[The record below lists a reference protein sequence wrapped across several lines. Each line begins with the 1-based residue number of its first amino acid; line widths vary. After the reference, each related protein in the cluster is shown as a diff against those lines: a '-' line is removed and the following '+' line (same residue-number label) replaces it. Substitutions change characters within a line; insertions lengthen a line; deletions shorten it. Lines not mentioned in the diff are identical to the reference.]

1 MFFLNNHFAFCSLHF
16 AVQSFELDKINS
28 EINFKNVY
36 NEETFNNV
44 LNANLYLIFVTILSH
59 YSCCDVIG

>member
-1 MFFLNNHFAFCSLHF
+1 M
-16 AVQSFELDKINS
+16 QSFELDKINS